1 MTRYGIGI
9 DTGGT
14 YTDAVLIDLDTREV
28 LRTAKRETTHH
39 DLGRGLHG
47 ALSDILK
54 ASGADPARVKHI
66 AVSTT
71 LATNAVVEDK
81 GARVGLLVIGFSKQV
96 EAPAVSVRH
105 IRGGHKI
112 TGEEEDPLD
121 MEGLVDSIGEL
132 RGEVD
137 VYALSSAMSF
147 VNPAHEQVAAKA
159 LSMIDPK
166 PVFCSHQVS
175 SRAGVRER
183 AATSALNAR
192 LMPVMQDFLTGVRT
206 SLSDLGL
213 PGEVRIIRGD
223 VTPMDLEQAVTS
235 AASTFASGPAATAHF
250 GASFSPVPGALIVD
264 IGGTTTDV
272 TILDGGAPRIGETGS
287 RIGQWQT
294 HVDSVEMFTVGI
306 GGDSLVRRTESGAL
320 VVGPRRVLPLA
331 QSPAATPDPAGWI
344 GHGARSGCIIPLG
357 ELSADIAADDPI
369 LQMVAARGA
378 ATFQELDAE
387 LNLGSLALNSRLDRL
402 IRRGI
407 LQETGFTPTDAL
419 HVLGKLN
426 LGNRHTSVR
435 GAQVLAEA
443 MDSSVENFCYRV
455 LEQTEHRIED
465 AILEHV
471 IRRELGGTWTG
482 FLHERRRS
490 SLLAVDFRLA
500 MPLLGLGGPA
510 RFLLPAVAR
519 RLQTEVLFPDH
530 HEVGNA
536 LGAILLAAD
545 TLQGEQP

>member
-1 MTRYGIGI
+1 MTHYGIGI

-14 YTDAVLIDLDTREV
+14 YTDAVLIDLNTREV
-28 LRTAKRETTHH
+28 LHTAKQETTHH
-39 DLGRGLHG
+39 DLGLGLSR
-47 ALSDILK
+47 ALSEILTT
-54 ASGADPARVKHI
+54 SGADPDRVERI

-105 IRGGHKI
+105 IKGGHKI

-137 VYALSSAMSF
+137 TYALSAAMSF
-147 VNPAHEQVAAKA
+147 INPAHELVAAKA
-159 LSMIDPK
+159 LAMIDPK
-166 PVFCSHQVS
+166 PVFCSHEIS

-183 AATSALNAR
+183 AATAALNAR
-192 LMPVMQDFLTGVRT
+192 LMPVMQEFLTGVQE
-206 SLSDLGL
+206 SLAGLGL
-213 PGEVRIIRGD
+213 PGEVQIIRGD
-223 VTPMDLEQAVTS
+223 VTPMNIEQAVTS

-250 GASFSPVPGALIVD
+250 GATFSPVPSALIVD

-272 TILDGGAPRIGETGS
+272 TVLSGGVPGIGETGS
-287 RIGQWQT
+287 RIGPWQT

-306 GGDSLVRRTESGAL
+306 GGDSLVRRTGSGEL
-320 VVGPRRVLPLA
+320 RIGPRRVLPLA
-331 QSPAATPDPAGWI
+331 QSPAETPDPAEWI

-357 ELSADIAADDPI
+357 RPDPETVAGEPI
-369 LQMVAARGA
+369 LQMVAARGS
-378 ATFQELDAE
+378 ATFQDLDAE

-402 IRRGI
+402 IKQGL

-419 HVLGKLN
+419 HVLGKLT

-435 GAQVLAEA
+435 GAQVLAEG
-443 MDSSVENFCYRV
+443 MGCSVEEFCFRI
-455 LEQTEHRIED
+455 LTQTEHRIED

-471 IRRELGGTWTG
+471 IRREMGGTWTG
-482 FLHERRRS
+482 FLHERRKS
-490 SLLAVDFRLA
+490 SLLSVDFRLS
-500 MPLLGLGGPA
+500 MPLIGLGGPA
-510 RFLLPAVAR
+510 RFLLPGVAR

-530 HEVGNA
+530 HQVGNA

-545 TLQGEQP
+545 R